1 MSKTILIGSSN
12 VYRPWDEL
20 KDEEK
25 AEYKLQRCTKMA
37 SFKAMM
43 TMIEDG
49 SKVIISV
56 IENFVCDAALESTVA
71 EEMEQAVTESLRDFV
86 EVIRETATR
95 LPGAKFVV
103 VEPTQRPGIPWYNE
117 SFGSFKAEYSKRLGE
132 LGLINLSIIKYDDLP
147 SQIFDT
153 PGIHIVPGMALQF
166 LRAVMYFA
174 EKIFEATTVDLVDEE
189 RMETQDGT
197 GTSLAAQPTMSLGT
211 EKTTEEKL
219 MEVMADME
227 KRRSNDDLVFARIRE
242 ELDFLANSKKEDRV
256 VVTGMT
262 SNIVKPSD
270 PVEARKWI
278 RTIVENTFD
287 YIVPEASGHIQFVS
301 PNRSATGDIPMCE
314 VKMKEKEWAQ
324 KIRKE
329 YGRKRKEG
337 TDFGRLFLANSVTQ
351 ATRVRL
357 EILKAI
363 AKRCSSPDEDMFV
376 QGFTTRPILQVK
388 RKNGGGQAAL
398 TFVDA
403 VARYGSRVREVDLS
417 LAYERA
423 GMTFVGQMRQNFV
436 VLSDKGVRKGG
447 RNERGGRAAGPPVL
461 SGGNKRPLDLGSKTD
476 NQAKRQQNGNGS
488 GRGRGGSTPGRGK
501 KNV

>member
-1 MSKTILIGSSN
+1 MLILA
-12 VYRPWDEL
+12 EL
-20 KDEEK
+20 S
-25 AEYKLQRCTKMA
+25 RNTK
-37 SFKAMM
+37 FE
-43 TMIEDG
+43 I
-49 SKVIISV
+49 VNI
-56 IENFVCDAALESTVA
+56 NFCLFFF
-71 EEMEQAVTESLRDFV
+71 LFV
-86 EVIRETATR
+86 FDRFAI
-95 LPGAKFVV
+95 
-103 VEPTQRPGIPWYNE
+103 VEPTQRPGVDWYFDAFENLRA
-117 SFGSFKAEYSKRLGE
+117 SYSKMLSA
-132 LGLINLSIIKYDDLP
+132 LGLINLSIIKYSDLP
-147 SQIFDT
+147 SQLFDPDGVHLT
-153 PGIHIVPGMALQF
+153 SGMGLQF
-166 LRAVMYFA
+166 LQAVIYFA
-174 EKIFEATTVDLVDEE
+174 GQTFEASLVDLEE
-189 RMETQDGT
+189 DAQMETVEAEVVASGSAGIVQLNSDQVT
-197 GTSLAAQPTMSLGT
+197 PM
-211 EKTTEEKL
+211 TTEERL
-219 MEVMADME
+219 NGVIRDIEE
-227 KRRSNDDLVFARIRE
+227 RRTNDDLVFARIRE
-242 ELDFLANSKKEDRV
+242 ELDFLANSKKEDRI

-262 SNIVKPSD
+262 CNIVKPSD
-270 PVEARKWI
+270 PVEARRWI
-278 RTIVENTFD
+278 RSIVDEALN
-287 YIVPEASGHIQFVS
+287 YIVPESGIHVQFVS

-337 TDFGRLFLANSVTQ
+337 IDFGRLFVANSVTQ

-436 VLSDKGVRKGG
+436 VLSDKGVRRGG
-447 RNERGGRAAGPPVL
+447 RNVRGGGAAGPQSF
-461 SGGNKRPLDLGSKTD
+461 SGGNKRPLEQGSTTD
-476 NQAKRQQNGNGS
+476 NQAKRQQNGNGR
-488 GRGRGGSTPGRGK
+488 GRGRGASTPGRGK